1 MVTNVHFLLI
11 YSRRRHAMV
20 FTSERD
26 SKMKP
31 RLSLQRNS
39 RANDESIRRQFR
51 ARLNSTYLID
61 QDTPRSRR
69 NSVIKSVLSTKPENS
84 CQPSSDGTLWIQ
96 STRFGLVKTYS
107 FCRENRGIFT
117 KNRACSWD
125 GTL

>member
-1 MVTNVHFLLI
+1 MVTNVQFLLI

-69 NSVIKSVLSTKPENS
+69 NSVV
-84 CQPSSDGTLWIQ
+84 
-96 STRFGLVKTYS
+96 
-107 FCRENRGIFT
+107 
-117 KNRACSWD
+117 
-125 GTL
+125 